1 MSFNNIFE
9 YDIKINKVSAYI
21 KMYEMYE
28 KPTRFIPREST
39 LEYIGYKGKYYRCQI
54 YYSLVPR
61 FTFRYKI
68 HNYKITNKNIISLER
83 TECYA
88 FLQDYIRLI
97 LKYKIQPDSTEDGSN
112 RFKGTPYPVSLKAAE
127 QAKLNALSSFQKTY
141 VANSNET
148 NFL

>member
-1 MSFNNIFE
+1 MNFNNIFE
-9 YDIKINKVSAYI
+9 YDIEINKVSAYI

-141 VANSNET
+141 VANSHET